1 MITTLPIELENSRV
15 NLEGDS
21 NSILKALFATAIRF
35 HLPVAV
41 WRLPGTT
48 EIKLCVSLRPAQTSG
63 DVPQLESG
71 ISGFAFYPF
80 QVSDKYPAHFIKADI
95 TYSSLSA
102 KLKFNFKLS
111 ENPEYVALVQRLQEH
126 FEKIKGSAH
135 TSNWHVSR
143 KVKPYQTSEANFNQL
158 VQESVA
164 AIEAGQME
172 KVVLSRVRATELAP
186 GFDIMATYL
195 RLQETYRNA
204 FVSLVS
210 IPDTGTWMGASPEI
224 LVQVS
229 KDRIFKTV
237 ALAGTQALTP
247 DCNPAKALWQQKEI
261 EEQSLVQ
268 RYILNCFKR
277 IRLREYTE
285 MGPRTVVAG
294 NLMHLRTDFMVDM
307 KKENYPLLGTQML
320 QLLHPTSAVCGMP
333 KEAAMDFIIQKE
345 GYDRAYFSGFLGPVH
360 IDGESNIYV
369 NLRCS
374 QLLEQVALTYAG
386 AGITAESEPEKEW
399 LETRLK
405 MDTIRQVFRTK
416 AS

>member
-1 MITTLPIELENSRV
+1 MISTLPIELENNRV

-21 NSILKALFATAIRF
+21 NEILKALFATAIRF

-41 WRLPGTT
+41 WRLPNTS

-71 ISGFAFYPF
+71 VSGFAFYPF

-111 ENPEYVALVQRLQEH
+111 ENPEYVALVQRLQEY
-126 FEKIKGSAH
+126 FDKIKGAAN

-143 KVKPYQTSEANFNQL
+143 KVKPHQTTEATFKQL
-158 VQESVA
+158 VQEGVL

-172 KVVLSRVRATELAP
+172 KVVLSRVRATELTA
-186 GFDIMATYL
+186 GFDLVTTYL
-195 RLQETYRNA
+195 QLQETYLSA

-229 KDRIFKTV
+229 KDRVFKTV
-237 ALAGTQALTP
+237 ALAGTQALTNNS
-247 DCNPAKALWQQKEI
+247 NPAKALWQQKEI

-277 IRLREYTE
+277 IRLRDYTE

-294 NLMHLRTDFMVDM
+294 NLMHLRTDFTVDM
-307 KKENYPLLGTQML
+307 KKEDYPLLGTQML

-333 KEAAMDFIIQKE
+333 KEKATEFIVQKE

-374 QLLEQVALTYAG
+374 QILEQVALTYAG

-399 LETRLK
+399 LETRMK

-416 AS
+416 AL